1 MSYSSRGP
9 MTLSATAE
17 MPRGEAIARYTSY
30 ADAQK
35 AVDYLADQQ
44 FEVAKIS
51 IIGSD
56 LKSVEQV
63 TGRLSYPKVALQGAL
78 NGVVFGAFFGLLM
91 SLLGGMDLAQALLLP
106 IIMGGAFWM
115 LLATITYAMQRGK
128 RDFTSTNRIVAG
140 TYEVIAAPEVAGEAR
155 NMLGGLN
162 LRQAPGPRPQQGG
175 WNQPQQGPNGQPG
188 QWGPPQ
194 GQWGPQGQPGQQGRP
209 GPRGPHDPREHSGAS
224 GEQPGPQ
231 QGWYAGP
238 GPQGGAPQQQS
249 NPNGAAQQGQ
259 PTRGQPQRQD
269 ANRSAKFPD
278 LPDGRPQYGI
288 RLEPEAPAQPQPH
301 QGSSPVNAPWS
312 QGRPASQDSSDSE
325 QKSNS
330 R

>member
-1 MSYSSRGP
+1 

-30 ADAQK
+30 AEAQK

-44 FEVAKIS
+44 FEVAKVS

-140 TYEVIAAPEVAGEAR
+140 SYEVIAAPEVAGEAR
-155 NMLGGLN
+155 NVLGGLN
-162 LRQAPGPRPQQGG
+162 LPQAPAPRPQQGG
-175 WNQPQQGPNGQPG
+175 WNQPPQGGWNQPPQGPNGQGG

-194 GQWGPQGQPGQQGRP
+194 GQWGPQG
-209 GPRGPHDPREHSGAS
+209 
-224 GEQPGPQ
+224 
-231 QGWYAGP
+231 
-238 GPQGGAPQQQS
+238 GAPQQQS
-249 NPNGAAQQGQ
+249 HPNGPAQQGQ
-259 PTRGQPQRQD
+259 PAHGQPQHQGQQQHQA

-288 RLEPEAPAQPQPH
+288 RLEPEAPAQSQPQPQ
-301 QGSSPVNAPWS
+301 QGSSAVNAPWS
-312 QGRPASQDSSDSE
+312 KGRPESQDSPDSGR
-325 QKSNS
+325 NPD